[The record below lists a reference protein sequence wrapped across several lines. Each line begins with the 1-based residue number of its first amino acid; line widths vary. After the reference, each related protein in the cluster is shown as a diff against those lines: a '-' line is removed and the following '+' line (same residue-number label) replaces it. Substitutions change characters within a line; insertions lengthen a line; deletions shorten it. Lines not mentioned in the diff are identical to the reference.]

1 MCCATVALCPYFQ
14 IMSGGLAVM
23 GLEENDVIRFLAA
36 ATHLG
41 TNNVNF
47 QMEQY
52 IYKRRQDGEIS
63 G

>member
-1 MCCATVALCPYFQ
+1 
-14 IMSGGLAVM
+14 MSGGLTVM

-63 G
+63 GQIILNVVRGGNSL